1 MEALDDVP
9 GLYKVWQPLFDGG
22 NRHRLSLGQVVAVD
36 GHQANDGARGGSIA
50 ESAFSLFCS
59 PSSRCP
65 FGDNTQASAKTG
77 QSKLPPQFGAITQS
91 SIPLRFKPRQVRFER
106 GLPDPEDVGPL
117 TTNDTA
123 DQLSAMPS
131 SAHDFLDG
139 DTISDEPA
147 DYGICLFTPQISLVL
162 QPLSGS
168 QQFRIYGCSADRHP
182 DLPHRFTNSVE
193 KSVAG
198 VFHQMPTVGDL
209 ICVWE
214 SSCDGLRIST
224 ATVSCDDLDL
234 GLLDQPGLGGRL
246 FPVGQQCD
254 CPSAF
259 KIANDGAVSMIASP
273 GPVINADDA
282 RWQEA
287 LALHKAVAPQEET
300 TEMSM
305 LEQPQHVDEAP
316 IYRIGVKAP
325 LSGMVMELCVKTG
338 DRISRGDVV
347 AIMESM
353 KMEQSILAENEGVVA
368 KINVEIGA
376 FIETGD
382 DLMGLD

>member
-1 MEALDDVP
+1 
-9 GLYKVWQPLFDGG
+9 
-22 NRHRLSLGQVVAVD
+22 
-36 GHQANDGARGGSIA
+36 
-50 ESAFSLFCS
+50 
-59 PSSRCP
+59 
-65 FGDNTQASAKTG
+65 
-77 QSKLPPQFGAITQS
+77 
-91 SIPLRFKPRQVRFER
+91 
-106 GLPDPEDVGPL
+106 
-117 TTNDTA
+117 
-123 DQLSAMPS
+123 
-131 SAHDFLDG
+131 
-139 DTISDEPA
+139 
-147 DYGICLFTPQISLVL
+147 L

-282 RWQEA
+282 RWYRRRTVVSANGSQQRVIAHRESETICKSGRRATTQCESKMANQTVQACCTASHGANYVVTKA
-287 LALHKAVAPQEET
+287 LGENLSAAIAGT
-300 TEMSM
+300 T
-305 LEQPQHVDEAP
+305 DEASDSQVQLDP
-316 IYRIGVKAP
+316 PTRTRQVDKPPRIATMNAP
-325 LSGMVMELCVKTG
+325 G
-338 DRISRGDVV
+338 DGSTV
-347 AIMESM
+347 
-353 KMEQSILAENEGVVA
+353 
-368 KINVEIGA
+368 GA
-376 FIETGD
+376 STLF
-382 DLMGLD
+382 